1 MKIEVVYWT
10 SYVHQQFFNSLGTRA
25 VINEPTRSPG
35 VKKCCINSSVLKV
48 SLNTTSNYNIRIWL
62 RLAWTKR
69 WTKTSTPAVDCR
81 LSFRFGIF
89 HIEINMSDLKPP
101 KIYPF
106 YPAKP
111 QGAQNWCEKYG
122 VNISFWNSRFKINRE
137 YLYSWLIKTRK
148 QKQEACVI

>member
-101 KIYPF
+101 KNIPILPCKVPRGTNLVLGLWCKF
-106 YPAKP
+106 
-111 QGAQNWCEKYG
+111 QIWNWR
-122 VNISFWNSRFKINRE
+122 VKINPV
-137 YLYSWLIKTRK
+137 YIYS
-148 QKQEACVI
+148 